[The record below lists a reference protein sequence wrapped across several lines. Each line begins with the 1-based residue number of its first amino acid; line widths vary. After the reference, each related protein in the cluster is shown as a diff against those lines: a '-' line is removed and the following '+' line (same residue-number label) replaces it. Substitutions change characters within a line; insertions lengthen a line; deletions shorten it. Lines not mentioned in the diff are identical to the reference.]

1 MMSSKMGTKHEM
13 QELETY
19 NAQLIDDDTE
29 TIEDIE
35 NKMMQKGVDAL
46 TDEEIKRLNTDEDYY

>member
-1 MMSSKMGTKHEM
+1 MKIEMGTKHAM
-13 QELETY
+13 QELEMY
-19 NAQLIDDDTE
+19 NAHLLDDNTE

-35 NKMMQKGVDAL
+35 NKMMQNGVDAL

>member
-1 MMSSKMGTKHEM
+1 MMSKTGTKHEM

-19 NAQLIDDDTE
+19 NTQLIDDDTE

-46 TDEEIKRLNTDEDYY
+46 TDEEIRRLNTDENYY

>member
-1 MMSSKMGTKHEM
+1 MMSKTGTKYEM